1 MPRLVMIIVTALSAL
16 LAGCG
21 VSDPGR
27 IEIKGETFDLT
38 ISADDASRARG
49 LGGVAEIPE
58 HGGMIFAFRSAQP
71 QGFWMI
77 DCITDMDILYVDP
90 QGFVVSAYTMVAEAP
105 RAEGESEEAYRNR
118 LRRYPSGKPAQFV
131 IELKAGTI
139 ERLGIGPGTK
149 VTLDAKALK
158 ELAK

>member
-1 MPRLVMIIVTALSAL
+1 MTPIVLALSTL
-16 LAGCG
+16 LAACG
-21 VSDPGR
+21 GSDPGR
-27 IEIKGETFDLT
+27 IEIKGEAFTLT
-38 ISADDASRARG
+38 ISADDATRARG
-49 LGGVAEIPE
+49 LGGVAEIPD
-58 HGGMIFAFRSAQP
+58 HGGMIFAFRAPAP
-71 QGFWMI
+71 QGFWMR

-90 QGFVVSAYTMVAEAP
+90 QGFVVSVYEMVAEAP
-105 RAEGESEEAYRNR
+105 RAEGESEQVYLNR

-139 ERLGIGPGTK
+139 DRLGIVPGTK

>member
-1 MPRLVMIIVTALSAL
+1 MPIVPVLAAL
-16 LAGCG
+16 LAACG
-21 VSDPGR
+21 GSDPGR
-27 IEIKGETFDLT
+27 IEVKGEAFTLT
-38 ISADDASRARG
+38 IAADDASRARG

-58 HGGMIFAFRSAQP
+58 HGGMLFAFRSAET

-90 QGFVVSAYTMVAEAP
+90 QGYVVSAYTMVAEAP
-105 RAEGESEEAYRNR
+105 RAPGESEQAYRDR

-139 ERLGIGPGTK
+139 ARLGIVPGTK

>member
-1 MPRLVMIIVTALSAL
+1 MIIVTALTAL

-21 VSDPGR
+21 GSDPGR

-38 ISADDASRARG
+38 IAADDASRTRG

-77 DCITDMDILYVDP
+77 DCITDMDILYVCLLYTSPSPRDGLLSRMP
-90 QGFVVSAYTMVAEAP
+90 SSA
-105 RAEGESEEAYRNR
+105 
-118 LRRYPSGKPAQFV
+118 
-131 IELKAGTI
+131 
-139 ERLGIGPGTK
+139 
-149 VTLDAKALK
+149 
-158 ELAK
+158 

>member
-1 MPRLVMIIVTALSAL
+1 MIIVTALTAL

-21 VSDPGR
+21 GSDPGR

-38 ISADDASRARG
+38 IAADDASRTRG

-131 IELKAGTI
+131 IERDLGPRPDAQSI
-139 ERLGIGPGTK
+139 DRARLQ
-149 VTLDAKALK
+149 LDAKALK

>member
-1 MPRLVMIIVTALSAL
+1 MPRTVTLIVLAFGAL
-16 LAGCG
+16 LAACG
-21 VSDPGR
+21 GSDPGR
-27 IEIKGETFDLT
+27 IEIKGEVFTLT
-38 ISADDASRARG
+38 VSADEASRSRG

-58 HGGMIFAFRSAQP
+58 HGGMLFAFRTAEP
-71 QGFWMI
+71 QGFWMR

-105 RAEGESEEAYRNR
+105 RADGESEQNYFAR
-118 LRRYPSGKPAQFV
+118 LKRYPSNKPAQFV

-139 ERLGIGPGTK
+139 PRLGIAPGTK
-149 VTLDAKALK
+149 VTLDTKALK